1 MRRAALL
8 VALALTGCR
17 SVPQAREATGD
28 AARDLRVAVEHAQA
42 ALPLMRLTCAA
53 LRKEDER
60 VLCAAIVG
68 RVEGALPK
76 ALDVLARVDACAGQD
91 DEPECIR
98 LAVDG
103 ANVILRELQGEAP
116 APAPAESA
124 AP

>member
-8 VALALTGCR
+8 VAALALTGCR
-17 SVPQAREATGD
+17 SAPQAQQATGD

-60 VLCAAIVG
+60 ALCSAIVD
-68 RVEGALPK
+68 RVEAALPK
-76 ALDVLARVDACAGQD
+76 AKDILVRVDECAGQD
-91 DEPECIR
+91 DEAECIH

-103 ANVILRELQGEAP
+103 ANIVLRELQGEAP
-116 APAPAESA
+116 APAESA